1 LLVNRDIRKRL
12 RRLVEIDIPP
22 DTSRK
27 LEGVTAQSLR
37 KLDRQHLPPSASP
50 SRLESRPDEQIQ
62 EEFERAQRWL
72 AEMLTLHVKILNR
85 EHYIRTLRS
94 AIEKELAG
102 AKEKWSDVE
111 RLYMALTDANVP
123 DPKQRL
129 GTAVLLVLELNLA
142 ERLAEVSKLATQRY
156 EAAQRTASLGKKAN
170 DIRSQIVERTREI
183 KIDHFACAIPLATL
197 KQQPDIVDENQGCCP
212 VCQNSYTDLSTNTLP
227 DLLADF
233 PVRIKYCRHVI
244 GKACLEQW
252 MGTPKIDEA
261 KYPHRTCPLCRV
273 KIEGVRSPKYPES
286 LKTHLKTD
294 RRAKETLKEMV
305 YGWDMEMDECLDT
318 IAMCMSEEIA
328 CEELLEVVKDRA
340 GKTRWSCEDDKK
352 MLEEKVKKLKEERWV
367 WGFRGDR
374 GWRQM
379 RDEWM
384 TSGMVKKE

>member
-1 LLVNRDIRKRL
+1 
-12 RRLVEIDIPP
+12 VEIDIPP

-142 ERLAEVSKLATQRY
+142 ERLAEVSKLATQRH

-286 LKTHLKTD
+286 LKIHLKTD

-340 GKTRWSCEDDKK
+340 GRTRWSCEDDKK
-352 MLEEKVKKLKEERWV
+352 MLEDKMKKLKEERWV